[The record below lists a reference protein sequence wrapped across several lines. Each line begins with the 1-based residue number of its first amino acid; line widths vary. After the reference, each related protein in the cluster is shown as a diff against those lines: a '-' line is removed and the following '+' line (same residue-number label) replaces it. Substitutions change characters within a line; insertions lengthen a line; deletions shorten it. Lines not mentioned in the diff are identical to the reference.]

1 MNQLEIKSQII
12 KETYEDI
19 KIIHKQ
25 IKETQEIIKMIRDLA
40 ELQTDGINQIDDNV
54 TKTNTSVEK
63 GTEDLNKAKKYFDS
77 KRLFW
82 TGVIIGGIISGIAT
96 SGLGIPI
103 WSVCTVSGGIAG
115 GIISKKL

>member
-1 MNQLEIKSQII
+1 MNQSEIKSQII
-12 KETYEDI
+12 NETYEDI
-19 KIIHKQ
+19 KEIHKQ
-25 IKETQEIIKMIRDLA
+25 VKETQEIIKMLR
-40 ELQTDGINQIDDNV
+40 ELTESQTEGINQIDKNA

-63 GTEDLNKAKKYFDS
+63 GVDDLKKAKKYFDS

-82 TGVIIGGIISGIAT
+82 TGAIVGGIISGIAT

-115 GIISKKL
+115 GIIGKKL